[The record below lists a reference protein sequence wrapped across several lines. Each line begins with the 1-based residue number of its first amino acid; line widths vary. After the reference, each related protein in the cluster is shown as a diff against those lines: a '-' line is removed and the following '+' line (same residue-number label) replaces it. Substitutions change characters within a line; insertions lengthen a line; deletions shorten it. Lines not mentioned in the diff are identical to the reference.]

1 MKISEITM
9 QDVVR
14 YLRLDGTDYDPSE
27 MQAIMDAAR
36 TYIASYTGIP
46 AESSDPNT
54 DTLDDYADFWLAY
67 MVLCQDM
74 YDHRSYDSE
83 NGAANRVVDSILGM
97 HARNLL

>member
-74 YDHRSYDSE
+74 YDHRSYSSDTD
-83 NGAANRVVDSILGM
+83 AVNRVADSILGM

>member
-27 MQAIMDAAR
+27 MRAIMDAAR

-46 AESSDPNT
+46 AESSDPNA

-74 YDHRSYDSE
+74 YDHRSYSSDTD
-83 NGAANRVVDSILGM
+83 AVNRVVDSILGM